1 MRRSIKKHILK
12 RSNFHYILTAAV
24 FVFTFFL
31 GIGYAQ
37 ISGIDLSVDGVA
49 SMSEQSGIII
59 SDIHYSNDNN
69 AILSESK
76 INTYYQTL
84 LDSKNTL
91 GDTLDSYITYEVTIT
106 NLTDENV
113 IFDKVVY
120 SSEFYDNEDIIFELT
135 NLQHGDLLEAHEAVT
150 FQITFKYKTD
160 LTEVTNNVL
169 NSYLNFKFKM
179 ENGVIITFDSNG
191 GTSVNSMELISG
203 NPIGELPTSTKEICE
218 NPEESTLELKNCS
231 YVGRLEGWYLESTF
245 ETKVDENYIVTEDI
259 TLHAKWVSTYE
270 KYEKLGETVFD
281 GTSLTFI
288 DTGINV
294 YSEENIDKDF
304 DIEFDLISV
313 DSTTN
318 TQPTILNA
326 KNEAH
331 SSYPGFVVRL
341 NTNNTAKSFINARW
355 NNAQQTLNSNN
366 GTNLP
371 IHIEIKRRSG
381 VVSAS
386 MTGQNQSVSETV
398 LYNQANWQLNTP
410 HPKNISLGGI
420 YNSSGNPDRF
430 FKGTLQNVSIVIHDN

>member
-1 MRRSIKKHILK
+1 MYKNYKKNSFYK
-12 RSNFHYILTAAV
+12 NSKV
-24 FVFTFFL
+24 FLLLIVISTFFL

-37 ISGIDLSVDGVA
+37 ISSIELSV
-49 SMSEQSGIII
+49 SGTATAKAQTGIVIT
-59 SDIHYSNDNN
+59 DVTYSSNNN
-69 AILSESK
+69 ANTTNSK
-76 INTYYQTL
+76 INTYYQSM
-84 LDSKNTL
+84 LDSTIVL
-91 GDTLDSYITYEVTIT
+91 GNTLDSNITY
-106 NLTDENV
+106 NV
-113 IFDKVVY
+113 SIINMSSDNVLFDKVVY
-120 SSEFYDNEDIIFELT
+120 DESFYDNNDIVFELT
-135 NLQHGDLLEAHEAVT
+135 NLNPNDPLNAGQT
-150 FQITFKYKTD
+150 INFQITFKYKTD

-191 GTSVNSMELISG
+191 GTSVNSMEQISG

-231 YVGRLEGWYLESTF
+231 YVGMLEGWYLESTF

-270 KYEKLGETVFD
+270 KYEILGETVFD

-304 DIEFDLISV
+304 DINFDIV
-313 DSTTN
+313 TVESTSN
-318 TQPTILNA
+318 TQPSILNA

-331 SSYPGFVVRL
+331 STYPGFVVRL

>member
-1 MRRSIKKHILK
+1 MYKNYKKNSFYK
-12 RSNFHYILTAAV
+12 NSKV
-24 FVFTFFL
+24 FLLLIVISTFFL

-37 ISGIDLSVDGVA
+37 ISSIELSV
-49 SMSEQSGIII
+49 SGTATAKAQTGIVI
-59 SDIHYSNDNN
+59 SDVTYSSNNN
-69 AILSESK
+69 ANTTNSK
-76 INTYYQTL
+76 INTYYQSM
-84 LDSKNTL
+84 LDSTIVL
-91 GDTLDSYITYEVTIT
+91 GNTLDSNITY
-106 NLTDENV
+106 NV
-113 IFDKVVY
+113 SIINMSSDNVLFDKVVY
-120 SSEFYDNEDIIFELT
+120 GESFYDNNDIVFELT
-135 NLQHGDLLEAHEAVT
+135 NLNPNDPLNAGQT
-150 FQITFKYKTD
+150 INFQITFKYKTD

-231 YVGRLEGWYLESTF
+231 YVGMLEGWYLESTF

-304 DIEFDLISV
+304 DINFDIV
-313 DSTTN
+313 TVESTSN
-318 TQPTILNA
+318 TQPSILNA

-331 SSYPGFVVRL
+331 STYPGFVVRL

>member
-1 MRRSIKKHILK
+1 MYKNYKKNSFYK
-12 RSNFHYILTAAV
+12 NSKV
-24 FVFTFFL
+24 FLLLIVISTFFL

-37 ISGIDLSVDGVA
+37 ISSIELSV
-49 SMSEQSGIII
+49 SGTATAKAQTGIVIT
-59 SDIHYSNDNN
+59 DVTYSSNNN
-69 AILSESK
+69 ANTTNSK
-76 INTYYQTL
+76 INTYYQSM
-84 LDSKNTL
+84 LDSTIVL
-91 GDTLDSYITYEVTIT
+91 GNTLDSNITY
-106 NLTDENV
+106 NV
-113 IFDKVVY
+113 SIINMSSDNVLFDKVVY
-120 SSEFYDNEDIIFELT
+120 GESFYDNNDIVFELT
-135 NLQHGDLLEAHEAVT
+135 NLNPNDPLNAGQT
-150 FQITFKYKTD
+150 INFQITFKYKTD

-231 YVGRLEGWYLESTF
+231 YVGMLEGWYLESTF

-304 DIEFDLISV
+304 DINFDIV
-313 DSTTN
+313 TVESTSN
-318 TQPTILNA
+318 TQPSILNA

-331 SSYPGFVVRL
+331 STYPGFVVRL

>member
-1 MRRSIKKHILK
+1 MYKNYKKNSFYK
-12 RSNFHYILTAAV
+12 NSKV
-24 FVFTFFL
+24 FLLLIVVSTFFL

-37 ISGIDLSVDGVA
+37 ISSIKLSV
-49 SMSEQSGIII
+49 SGTSTAKAQTGIVIT
-59 SDIHYSNDNN
+59 DVTYSSNNN
-69 AILSESK
+69 ANTTNSK
-76 INTYYQTL
+76 INTYYQSM
-84 LDSKNTL
+84 LDSTIVL
-91 GDTLDSYITYEVTIT
+91 GNTLDSNITY
-106 NLTDENV
+106 NV
-113 IFDKVVY
+113 SIINMSSDNVLFDKVVY
-120 SSEFYDNEDIIFELT
+120 GESFYDNNDIVFELT
-135 NLQHGDLLEAHEAVT
+135 NLNPNDPLNAGQT
-150 FQITFKYKTD
+150 INFQITFKYKTD

-191 GTSVNSMELISG
+191 GTSVNSMEQISG

-245 ETKVDENYIVTEDI
+245 ETKADENYIVTEDI

-304 DIEFDLISV
+304 DINFDIV
-313 DSTTN
+313 TVESTSN
-318 TQPTILNA
+318 TQPSILNA
-326 KNEAH
+326 KNELH
-331 SSYPGFVVRL
+331 STYPGFVVRL
-341 NTNNTAKSFINARW
+341 NTNITAKSFINARW
-355 NNAQQTLNSNN
+355 NNAKQTLESNN

-430 FKGTLQNVSIVIHDN
+430 FKGKIENILIKVYE